1 LREGRPFICR
11 DIARDAD
18 MGPWRD
24 KALAMGFRSS
34 VAFPLSTLGAVSGVY
49 SIYAREAG
57 WFAEEQVRLLEE
69 LAGDLS
75 FALGN
80 FAKERQ
86 RERAEER
93 LAASESRFR
102 SLIDNSSDLIT
113 IIDESG
119 KIQYQSPSLQRLLGY
134 EPEQR
139 VGRSVF
145 ELIHPGDVGRVQ
157 QALRLAVTAGA
168 RQETV
173 VCRLQH
179 RDGSWRVLETVGSNM
194 LAAAGVG
201 GIVLNSRD
209 ITERQELEAQL
220 RQAQKM
226 EAVGQLA
233 GGIAHDFNNLLTVVL
248 ANADLVVAALPDR
261 PEIAEELHDLHAA
274 ARRGQAMIRNLMG
287 FSRRR
292 GVEVEP
298 LALGELVGSVTETLR
313 RVLPESVE
321 VRFAAAEPVPGVLA
335 DPGAIEQMLLNLATN
350 SRDAMPNGGQL
361 RLEVARE
368 VIRERASTVPA
379 WLKPGDYVVVRI
391 ADTGTGMDEDTR
403 VRVFEPFFT
412 TKPAGKGTGLGMP
425 MVYGLMKQ
433 HGGYVLVD
441 SELGRG
447 TTVRL
452 LFPAAAAAAPP
463 VAAVAEGRRAEAAGV
478 GRTVLVVEDEEALR
492 RAARRIL
499 ERAGYSVLVA
509 EDGEEA
515 LTALT
520 SRPGQVD
527 LVFTDMIMPK
537 LGGRGLYERVQAEIG
552 PVRFLVASGYA
563 GREVREDH
571 GLPAHV
577 PFINKP
583 WTLDELITRVSEA
596 LEAPLGVAGGA

>member
-1 LREGRPFICR
+1 
-11 DIARDAD
+11 
-18 MGPWRD
+18 
-24 KALAMGFRSS
+24 MGFRSS
-34 VAFPLSTLGAVSGVY
+34 AAFPLSTLGAVSGVY
-49 SIYAREAG
+49 NIYAKEAG

-80 FAKERQ
+80 FEKERQ

-145 ELIHPGDVGRVQ
+145 ELIHPGDVGRVE
-157 QALRLAVTAGA
+157 QALRLAVTAGN

-321 VRFAAAEPVPGVLA
+321 VRFAAAEPAPSVLA

-368 VIRERASTVPA
+368 VIPARASREPA
-379 WLKPGDYVVVRI
+379 WLKPVDYVVVRI
-391 ADTGTGMDEDTR
+391 ADTGTGMDEETR

-463 VAAVAEGRRAEAAGV
+463 AGGAAAVEGSRAEAAGV
-478 GRTVLVVEDEEALR
+478 GRTILVVEDEEALR

-499 ERAGYSVLVA
+499 ERAGYGVLVA

-515 LTALT
+515 LEVLT
-520 SRPGQVD
+520 SRPGEVD

-537 LGGRGLYERVQAEIG
+537 LGGRGLFERVQAEIG

-583 WTLDELITRVSEA
+583 WTLDELVTRVSEA
-596 LEAPLGVAGGA
+596 LEMPLGVASGA